1 MFLLSIYLHICL
13 NCPIHTAYHHTR
25 AGPVHTGGGGGGEG
39 GPARPRMTMGQMWES
54 VLGKLNALVGAAGGF
69 GRCGVAFT
77 AVNRLEAG
85 CAALHTAGFP
95 RMGRE
100 QLYSGA
106 TGEPLD
112 GRTFIGSVF
121 YQRLRHMVA
130 DWGDIVKRLGYLGKK
145 YMKSDDNQAFRG
157 TVSKPVDK

>member
-1 MFLLSIYLHICL
+1 
-13 NCPIHTAYHHTR
+13 
-25 AGPVHTGGGGGGEG
+25 
-39 GPARPRMTMGQMWES
+39 MTMGQMWES

-77 AVNRLEAG
+77 AVDRLESG
-85 CAALHTAGFP
+85 CDAMHAAGFP

-130 DWGDIVKRLGYLGKK
+130 DKMHARSLGPV
-145 YMKSDDNQAFRG
+145 NQLVRQPTARG
-157 TVSKPVDK
+157 HDVFLIDRSKG